1 MNTKSIL
8 VQNKDILDIQIE
20 CVNILKIIKEQSIK
34 K

>member
-8 VQNKDILDIQIE
+8 VQSKDILDNQIE
-20 CVNILKIIKEQSIK
+20 CVNIIKIIKEQSIK